1 MLVEKRQHTVI
12 EHGGGSDAFSAN
24 AEKRATPDAAAK
36 TSVEEWNTR
45 RRLRW
50 RTNEEYQTASRGRSI
65 K

>member
-36 TSVEEWNTR
+36 TSVEEWNAR
-45 RRLRW
+45 